1 MDDLL
6 DDLDDGG
13 DVDNPSEIMERTK
26 SQAAPNLSVLD
37 DLEDENVDEQPK
49 PTEKK
54 KRSRSRTRRSD
65 STLTAKSTPGDDK
78 KRDEAAKRK
87 EARRQKYLA
96 EGKWL
101 PYTNRTF
108 VLMEYRVHTII

>member
-13 DVDNPSEIMERTK
+13 DVDNPAEIMERRK

-37 DLEDENVDEQPK
+37 DLEDENVDEAPK

-65 STLTAKSTPGDDK
+65 STLTAKSTTSDDK

-96 EGKWL
+96 EGMWL
-101 PYTNRTF
+101 Y
-108 VLMEYRVHTII
+108 MIE